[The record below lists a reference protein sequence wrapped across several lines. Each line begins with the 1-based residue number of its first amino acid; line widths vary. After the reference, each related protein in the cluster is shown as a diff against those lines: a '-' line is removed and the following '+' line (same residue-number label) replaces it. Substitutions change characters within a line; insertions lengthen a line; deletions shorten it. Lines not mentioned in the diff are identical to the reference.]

1 MKKIFLRVPERA
13 TVRIRTENLLIKSQ
27 PLYHLSYD
35 SLVHRAQTKKT
46 ARCYI
51 ILGIPGEMTRNREQA
66 CPGYAPS
73 LCPTKEQAST
83 AI

>member
-1 MKKIFLRVPERA
+1 MKKISLRVSEKA

-35 SLVHRAQTKKT
+35 SLSIEREPRKT
-46 ARCYI
+46 ARCI
-51 ILGIPGEMTRNREQA
+51 ILGVPVEMTRNREQA

-73 LCPTKEQAST
+73 LCPTKEQALT

>member
-51 ILGIPGEMTRNREQA
+51 ILGIPGEMTRNRE
-66 CPGYAPS
+66 
-73 LCPTKEQAST
+73 
-83 AI
+83 

>member
-1 MKKIFLRVPERA
+1 MKKIFLRVPEKA

-35 SLVHRAQTKKT
+35 SLSIEREPRKN

-51 ILGIPGEMTRNREQA
+51 ILGSRGDDKKPGIGLSR
-66 CPGYAPS
+66 
-73 LCPTKEQAST
+73 LCSESVSY
-83 AI
+83 